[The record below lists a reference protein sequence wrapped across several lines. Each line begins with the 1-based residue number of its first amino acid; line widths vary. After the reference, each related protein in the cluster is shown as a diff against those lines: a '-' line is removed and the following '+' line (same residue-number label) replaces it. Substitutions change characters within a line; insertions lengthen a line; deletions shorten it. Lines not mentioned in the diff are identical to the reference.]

1 MTINKIIIV
10 GAGGHAAELT
20 DYLNY
25 TNNIKRLYEIMGYI
39 DDDKNIYS
47 QYKYDSAYLGDI
59 KNHEVKKDAKYL
71 LAIANLKYR
80 RNIAAALLTKG
91 AKFISFIHPTAIIS
105 PSAIIDEGTV
115 VSHNSSVGP
124 NAKIGKFNLL
134 NSRCTIGHDT
144 TIGEFN
150 FISPQTAISGHTKI
164 GNDNLFGTNSA
175 TIPSISV
182 GNNNTIAAG
191 MVIFKDVD
199 NDNIVIPRYKES
211 IVSKKD
217 V

>member
-1 MTINKIIIV
+1 MINKIIIV

-25 TNNIKRLYEIMGYI
+25 TNNINSPYEILGYI

-47 QYKYDSAYLGDI
+47 QYKYISPFLGDI

-71 LAIANLKYR
+71 LAIANLKFR
-80 RNIAAALLTKG
+80 RSIAGALLEKG
-91 AKFISFIHPTAIIS
+91 ASFITFIHPTAIIS
-105 PSAIIDEGTV
+105 PSAIIDQGTV

-124 NAKIGKFNLL
+124 NVKIGKFNLL

-144 TIGEFN
+144 TIGDFN

-164 GNDNLFGTNSA
+164 GDDNLFGTNSA

-191 MVIFKDVD
+191 MVVFKDID
-199 NDNIVIPRYKES
+199 NDNVVIPRYKES
-211 IVSKKD
+211 VLTKKD